1 MIRAMASISG
11 QHAGN
16 LLAHRVILIVWI
28 LLLSVVSLLIS
39 GYRDVYG
46 ANHGFQLLL
55 VQKINNPALY
65 PADPVAESIF
75 SFASL
80 FWYGVAWLARWFN
93 LSAVLL
99 VLFWLKNLLFLL
111 GGYRWARLLFP
122 HSWGA
127 WYAGTLFLATS
138 PTLLMGNGQPSSAL
152 EQTSF
157 SIIFALLALE
167 SLVRRQG
174 LGYMLWMGLVPY
186 FNQMYA
192 IFGYSY
198 VLLSVLGDPSLRR
211 KWLLWASTT
220 GGSIVIGLPGWLLL
234 LQAARKPVADPLA
247 VWQTAELSYPYHF
260 FPETWALVPQL
271 ILLGYVG
278 LLFALCRFW
287 GAIDSR
293 LRLHLMLWTG
303 LAIGYYLLTWLTP
316 YLLRSLTLLH
326 LHPIR
331 ATELWFIVTGIF
343 LAGVAMAWVESLPV
357 DTRRRWFTP
366 LALLVCMGI
375 LWRFGYGAGF
385 GVRGLILLIAGVELY
400 RQVAQRTALPT
411 SVSAMLA
418 LCLMFTLAN
427 AVRIHMIRVS
437 MYGNWWGIPSAPAYE
452 IARWAQAHT
461 PPDAVFLVPLY
472 SDAEGW
478 HQFRHLSQRGL
489 FATRKDGTTWTFAP
503 AYAREWIERMR
514 TAGLFEAAGL
524 NEATYRI
531 GAWVEYGLLRA
542 DADIFRQAN
551 DCLDDARVQQIAQR
565 YRIDY
570 WIVPL
575 DKPTRFPIIYTHKGW
590 KVVRVA
596 P

>member
-1 MIRAMASISG
+1 MASISE

-16 LLAHRVILIVWI
+16 LLTHRVTLTLWI

-55 VQKINNPALY
+55 VQKINNPTLY
-65 PADPVAESIF
+65 PGDPVAGSIF
-75 SFASL
+75 SYASL
-80 FWYGVAWLARWFN
+80 FWYGVAWLVRLFD

-99 VLFWLKNLLFLL
+99 VLFWLKNLLFLFA
-111 GGYRWARLLFP
+111 GYRWARLLFP

-138 PTLLMGNGQPSSAL
+138 PSPLIGNGQPSNGL

-157 SIIFALLALE
+157 SIVFVLLALE

-174 LGYMLWMGLVPY
+174 VGYMLWMGLVPY

-198 VLLSVLGDPSLRR
+198 VLTSVLADSTLRR
-211 KWLLWASTT
+211 RWLLWASATA
-220 GGSIVIGLPGWLLL
+220 GSIVIGLPGWLLL

-260 FPETWALVPQL
+260 FPETWSLVPQL
-271 ILLGYVG
+271 ILLGYVVV
-278 LLFALCRFW
+278 LFVLCRFW
-287 GAIDSR
+287 DRIDSR

-303 LAIGYYLLTWLTP
+303 LAFGYYFLAWLAP
-316 YLLRSLTLLH
+316 HWLRSLTLLH

-331 ATELWFIVTGIF
+331 ATELWFLLTGIF
-343 LAGVAMAWVESLPV
+343 LAGVAVAWGESLPV
-357 DTRRRWFTP
+357 DARTRWFTP
-366 LALLVCMGI
+366 LTLLVCLGI

-385 GVRGLILLIAGVELY
+385 GVRGLLLLMVGAELY
-400 RQVAQRTALPT
+400 RQIARRTAFPT
-411 SVSAMLA
+411 SVGAMLA

-427 AVRIHMIRVS
+427 AVRIHTIRVS
-437 MYGNWWGIPSAPAYE
+437 KYGNWWGIPSAPAYE
-452 IARWAQAHT
+452 IARWARVHT
-461 PPDAVFLVPLY
+461 PPDAVFLIPFY
-472 SDAEGW
+472 SDAAGW
-478 HQFRHLSQRGL
+478 HQFRHLSQRSV
-489 FATRKDGTTWTFAP
+489 FATRKDGMAWTFAP
-503 AYAREWIERMR
+503 AYAREWIARMR
-514 TAGLFEAAGL
+514 AAGLFEAAGL

-531 GAWVEYGLLRA
+531 GAWVKFGDVRP
-542 DADIFRQAN
+542 DADIFRQASN
-551 DCLDDARVQQIAQR
+551 RLDDARVQQIAQR

-575 DKPTRFPIIYTHKGW
+575 DKPTRFPTVHTHKGW
-590 KVVRVA
+590 KVVRVL

>member
-1 MIRAMASISG
+1 MASISE

-16 LLAHRVILIVWI
+16 LLARRGALIVWI
-28 LLLSVVSLLIS
+28 LLLSVVSLLIT

-46 ANHGFQLLL
+46 ANHDFQLLL
-55 VQKINNPALY
+55 IQKINNPSLY
-65 PADPVAESIF
+65 PGDPVAGSIF

-80 FWYGVAWLARWFN
+80 FWYGVAWLARLFN
-93 LSAVLL
+93 LSAVLF
-99 VLFWLKNLLFLL
+99 VLFCLKNLLLL
-111 GGYRWARLLFP
+111 LVGYRWARLLFP
-122 HSWGA
+122 HSP
-127 WYAGTLFLATS
+127 YAVHAGMFFIATA
-138 PTLLMGNGQPSSAL
+138 PAILVGNGIPSNSL

-186 FNQMYA
+186 FNPMYA

-198 VLLSVLGDPSLRR
+198 VVLSVLADNELRVQWFR
-211 KWLLWASTT
+211 WARATT
-220 GGSIVIGLPGWLLL
+220 GSLGIGLPGWLLL
-234 LQAARKPVADPLA
+234 LQAARKPVTDPLA

-260 FPETWALVPQL
+260 FPETWSLVPQL
-271 ILLGYVG
+271 ILLGYVVV
-278 LLFALCRFW
+278 LFVLCRFW

-293 LRLHLMLWTG
+293 LRLHLILWTG
-303 LAIGYYLLTWLTP
+303 LAVGYYFLAWLAP
-316 YLLRSLTLLH
+316 HGLRSLMLLH

-331 ATELWFIVTGIF
+331 ATELWFLATGVF
-343 LAGVAMAWVESLPV
+343 LSAGVVAWIESLPT
-357 DTRRRWFTP
+357 DTLKRWFTP

-375 LWRFGYGAGF
+375 LWRFGYSAGF
-385 GVRGLILLIAGVELY
+385 GLRGLLLLIVGVELY
-400 RQVAQRTALPT
+400 RQVARRSALPT
-411 SVSAMLA
+411 SVGAMLA

-427 AVRIHMIRVS
+427 AVRIHTIRVS
-437 MYGNWWGIPSAPAYE
+437 KYGNWLGLPNAHAYE

-472 SDAEGW
+472 SDADGW
-478 HQFRHLSQRGL
+478 YQFRHLSQRSV
-489 FATRKDGTTWTFAP
+489 FVTRKDGMTWTFAP
-503 AYAREWIERMR
+503 DYAREWIARMR
-514 TAGLFEAAGL
+514 AVGLFETAGL

-531 GAWVEYGLLRA
+531 GAWVKFGGLRP

-551 DCLDDARVQQIAQR
+551 NRLDDARVQQIAQR

-570 WIVPL
+570 WIVPIN
-575 DKPTRFPIIYTHKGW
+575 KPTRFPTFHTHNGW
-590 KVVRVA
+590 KVVRVV